1 MKGITTV
8 FKPTFQKSSLAKVKS
23 KMENLE
29 KKIFARDMT
38 DEEFLSLVSKDGLK
52 SLRKRKL
59 DSFNINRQLKK
70 QKMPKTCEENFQLI

>member
-1 MKGITTV
+1 
-8 FKPTFQKSSLAKVKS
+8 
-23 KMENLE
+23 
-29 KKIFARDMT
+29 MT

-70 QKMPKTCEENFQLI
+70 QKMPKTCEENFGLFDL

>member
-23 KMENLE
+23 KMENLG